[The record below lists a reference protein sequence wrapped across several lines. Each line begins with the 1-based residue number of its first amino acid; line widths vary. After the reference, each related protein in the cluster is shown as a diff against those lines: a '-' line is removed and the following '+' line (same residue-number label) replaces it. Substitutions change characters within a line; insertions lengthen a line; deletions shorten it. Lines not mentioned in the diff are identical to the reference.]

1 MKKNKIITYLQ
12 LHLYE
17 LKYNFFIILITF
29 LYLFIISYYFSDQ
42 LIYLLVNNLLNQNM
56 LKYFIFTNI
65 TEIFITNIYISI
77 FISTFISIQ
86 LSILLIWFFL
96 SKGLYKFE
104 NFFFLKFYIIFII
117 FNFFIINI
125 IFSNIIPHIWNFLL
139 NLNFSNLYIL
149 TIYFEPKINNY
160 FDFIFSSFIYIFIIF
175 IYIFILFYI
184 IYNNIF
190 QIKIIINLRKFFYL
204 KIILLSALI
213 TPPDILNF
221 LLIYFLFLFIFE
233 IFVYILLYINK
244 YKLNYFIYKT

>member
-1 MKKNKIITYLQ
+1 MKNKIITYLQ
-12 LHLYE
+12 LHLFE

-29 LYLFIISYYFSDQ
+29 FYLFIISYYFSDQ

-65 TEIFITNIYISI
+65 TEILITNIFIAI
-77 FISTFISIQ
+77 FITTFLTIQ

-96 SKGLYKFE
+96 LKGLYKFE
-104 NFFFLKFYIIFII
+104 NFIFLKFYILFII
-117 FNFFIINI
+117 FNLFIINF
-125 IFSNIIPHIWNFLL
+125 IFTNIIPHIWNFLL

-149 TIYFEPKINNY
+149 TVYFEPKINNY

-175 IYIFILFYI
+175 IYFFFLFFLIF
-184 IYNNIF
+184 NNIF
-190 QIKIIINLRKFFYL
+190 QIKMIINLRKFFYF

-221 LLIYFLFLFIFE
+221 FLICIIFILIFE
-233 IFVYILLYINK
+233 IFIYISMYLNK
-244 YKLNYFIYKT
+244 YNTN